1 MTEQEEG
8 FMQLT
13 FADAYHALE
22 SWYHFVVREYVEM
35 YESERDSFIE
45 ITIEAEELDDED
57 DVDDDVVREH
67 MDDWL
72 HETLDG
78 CTEVI
83 YTARSKAVLLA
94 SNNEDAYVEDFGDAP
109 RDVHAAA
116 FWALRADIME
126 RV

>member
-1 MTEQEEG
+1 MAEQEVG
-8 FMQLT
+8 

-22 SWYHFVVREYVEM
+22 RWYYFVVREYVEM

-57 DVDDDVVREH
+57 DVDEDVVREY
-67 MDDWL
+67 MDEWL

-78 CTEVI
+78 SEEVI

-94 SNNEDAYVEDFGDAP
+94 SPNEDSYAEAFGEAP
-109 RDVHAAA
+109 KDVHAAA
-116 FWALRADIME
+116 FWAMRADILE